1 MPWNNANQILV
12 GANGQLYLAAASTAA
27 PTDISSAVGAGWS
40 GLGFVS
46 EAGASITDGKEITD
60 IGAWQSFYPAR
71 KLVTAREFSIAFAL
85 RQWNGFNVKFSFGGG
100 TIASQGGGKWKY
112 DPPSA
117 STIDERAFLMDWQD
131 GTKNYRLYVARG
143 LASANTEATL
153 ARTAASDLA
162 ITFSAL
168 SDGTTSPYVLY
179 TDDPSFAQ
187 SS

>member
-12 GANGQLYLAAASTAA
+12 GANGQIYLSASGTAA
-27 PTDISSAVGAGWS
+27 PVDISSVASVSWS

-60 IGAWQSFYPAR
+60 ISVWQAFYPAR
-71 KLVTAREFSIAFAL
+71 KLVTARQFDVSFAM
-85 RQWNGFNVKFSFGGG
+85 RQWNGFNVKFAFGGG
-100 TIASQGGGKWKY
+100 TITSQAGGKWKF

-131 GTKNYRLYVARG
+131 GTKNYRLYMARG
-143 LASANTEATL
+143 LATANTESTL

-168 SDGTTSPYVLY
+168 SDGTTAPYTLY
-179 TDDPSFAQ
+179 TDDPAFNQ